1 MATETR
7 RQPPR
12 KAGRAGKEEYP
23 LSQERVIRAQSGWL
37 FLVITILLY
46 LFAVLTIVESA
57 RADEPAGL
65 IPAFILL
72 ALAVLATIGFFIVN
86 PNQAA
91 VLLLFGKYQGSVKTN
106 GFFWANPFMR
116 KLKLSLRVRNH
127 ESAKLKVND
136 KAGNPIEIA
145 AVIVW
150 RVVDTF
156 DAEFEVDNYLEYVKV
171 QSESAL
177 RHLASA
183 YAYDGDE
190 REVTLRGATDEVS
203 HRLQAELQ
211 ERLTRAGV
219 EVIEARLSHLAY
231 APEIA
236 GAMLQRQ
243 QASAVVAARTKIV
256 EGAVGMVEL
265 ALAELA
271 KTDVVHLDEERKAA
285 MVSNLLVVLCSD
297 HHTVPVVNTGTLYP

>member
-1 MATETR
+1 M
-7 RQPPR
+7 
-12 KAGRAGKEEYP
+12 
-23 LSQERVIRAQSGWL
+23 SQERVIRALSGW
-37 FLVITILLY
+37 FVLVVTILLY
-46 LFAVLTIVESA
+46 LFFVLTLVESA
-57 RADEPAGL
+57 REDQPAGL

-72 ALAVLATIGFFIVN
+72 GLAVLATIGFFIVN

-106 GFFWANPFMR
+106 GFFWANPFV
-116 KLKLSLRVRNH
+116 KKIKISLRVRNQ

-177 RHLASA
+177 RHLASS
-183 YAYDGDE
+183 YAYDGEE

-211 ERLTRAGV
+211 ERLNRAGV

-271 KTDVVHLDEERKAA
+271 RMQVVHLDEERKAA